1 MDACIVFNRAL
12 SVQEL
17 EDIRLGMFGE
27 GQGNA
32 ALEVTVQV
40 DDPTIVGT
48 PDDTA
53 SLSITITTPL

>member
-12 SVQEL
+12 SVEEL

-27 GQGNA
+27 GNSI
-32 ALEVTVQV
+32 LEVTVEV

-48 PDDTA
+48 PDDTDY
-53 SLSITITTPL
+53 LSITITAPL

>member
-17 EDIRLGMFGE
+17 EDIRLGMFG
-27 GQGNA
+27 GGDS
-32 ALEVTVQV
+32 ALEVTVEV
-40 DDPTIVGT
+40 DDPAVAGT

-53 SLSITITTPL
+53 SLSIAITAG